1 MPTTSL
7 THQPPDEAAQFVA
20 NIMRSVQAALTR
32 VQRDE
37 TPTLTELTRARA
49 LHVLT
54 FALKLPAAWSLTCQ
68 LMLALAPK
76 LEQAGYR
83 EEWLPYLQR
92 AMHLSEQRQDQ
103 AMSAEFLFLLGH
115 LHRLRG
121 EFALA
126 QQQLT
131 QSVALFEALRN
142 DYGQARAL
150 NQLAYLA
157 WLQHRDSEAETLANA
172 ALALLAPEDAERA
185 TSLSALGMAAIN
197 QGHWQEAEQY
207 HRTAL
212 ELRTRHNLQR
222 ERAWSLQNLGYSL
235 RGQGDFAGA
244 LACYEEAMA
253 KLEEL
258 GDRANWAIVRM
269 NMGIVYSL
277 QKEPQRALATYA
289 EAEQV
294 FRQIGD
300 QWYVAKVLVNQG
312 IDYMGLREWTK
323 AEWVLRHSA
332 NLFEQIGELS
342 EHLNALD
349 GVAMTR
355 QGQGFYE
362 EALALFRTVKCRLP
376 EIEGTHYHRMLSR
389 VIDKQLT
396 EAKAAVAQAKRDDGK

>member
-1 MPTTSL
+1 MLMTSPPNN
-7 THQPPDEAAQFVA
+7 PPDDAAQFVA
-20 NIMRSVQAALTR
+20 NIMRSVQATLMR

-37 TPTLTELTRARA
+37 TPTLTALTRERG

-68 LMLALAPK
+68 LILALAPK

-83 EEWLPYLQR
+83 EEWLPYLQQALRLSQQR
-92 AMHLSEQRQDQ
+92 ADQ
-103 AMSAEFLFLLGH
+103 AMSAQFHFLLGQ

-126 QQQLT
+126 QQHLA
-131 QSVALFEALRN
+131 QSAAEFQTIQQGDGR
-142 DYGQARAL
+142 ARAL

-157 WLQHRDSEAETLANA
+157 WQQHRDHEAETLAQE
-172 ALALLAPEDAERA
+172 ALALLDPADTERA
-185 TSLSALGMAAIN
+185 MSLSALGMAAIN
-197 QGHWQEAEQY
+197 QARWQEAEAH
-207 HRTAL
+207 HRAAL
-212 ELRTRHNLQR
+212 DLRTNHNLAR

-235 RGQGDFAGA
+235 RGQENFIEA
-244 LACYEEAMA
+244 LACYEEA
-253 KLEEL
+253 LTTLDQL

-277 QKEPQRALATYA
+277 QNEPQRALATYA

-300 QWYVAKVLVNQG
+300 QWHVAKTLVNQG
-312 IDYMGLREWTK
+312 IDYMGLREWSQ

-332 NLFEQIGELS
+332 HLFDQVGELS
-342 EHLNALD
+342 EQLNALD

-355 QGQGFYE
+355 QGQGFYAD
-362 EALALFRTVKCRLP
+362 ALALFQTVKRRLP

-389 VIDKQLT
+389 VIDKQLA
-396 EAKAAVAQAKRDDGK
+396 EAEAALAQER